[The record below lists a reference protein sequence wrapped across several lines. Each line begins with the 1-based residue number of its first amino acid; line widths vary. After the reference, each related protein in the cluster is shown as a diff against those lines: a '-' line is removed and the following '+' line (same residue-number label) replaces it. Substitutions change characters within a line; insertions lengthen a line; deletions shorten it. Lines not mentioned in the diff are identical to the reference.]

1 MKKHDGG
8 KTCTKR
14 VQNEGTKKYQDRVAK
29 PKILIFPEIPGGDEG
44 I

>member
-1 MKKHDGG
+1 MKMHDGG

-29 PKILIFPEIPGGDEG
+29 PNVLIFREIIGGDEG